1 MDLVLYSK
9 SDCHLCEGLLEKLQ
23 QMHPLDIEVE
33 VRDITLCE
41 EWFQAY
47 QYEVPV
53 LYVKRRNGT
62 LERLPRLSPR
72 ASLAQVQQL
81 LQNYLGTDP

>member
-9 SDCHLCEGLLEKLQ
+9 SDCHLCEGLLEKLR
-23 QMHPLDIEVE
+23 QMHPLDVDVE
-33 VRDITLCE
+33 VRDITSCE

-53 LYVKRRNGT
+53 LYVKRINGT
-62 LERLPRLSPR
+62 LEQLPRLSPR

-81 LQNYLGTDP
+81 LQNYLGTDL

>member
-33 VRDITLCE
+33 VRDITSCE

-53 LYVKRRNGT
+53 LYVKRINGT
-62 LERLPRLSPR
+62 LEQLPRLSPR